1 MDGCAGVSLL
11 TFVFFNFSHSFSLTH
26 VKINRF
32 DTVSHIIDSWEAV
45 RRINDYDEV
54 AGVLLF
60 KKFFKLEPSAKKIF
74 HFNGS
79 SSRSKGSK
87 GCYDNDDE
95 DELLFYQSP
104 KLIRHAK
111 YFIQMI
117 DKALQL
123 LGPDSELLTTMLKE
137 LGQKHV
143 KFGVT
148 SHITCIHPWEKP

>member
-1 MDGCAGVSLL
+1 MRI
-11 TFVFFNFSHSFSLTH
+11 
-26 VKINRF
+26 VKPPNRF
-32 DTVSHIIDSWEAV
+32 ETVSHIIDSWEAV
-45 RRINDYDEV
+45 RRIYDYEEI

-87 GCYDNDDE
+87 GYDNDDE

-123 LGPDSELLTTMLKE
+123 LGPDSELLTTMLKQ

-148 SHITCIHPWEKP
+148 SKMYPPMGIALLETVEELLGPRFQCGIPLF